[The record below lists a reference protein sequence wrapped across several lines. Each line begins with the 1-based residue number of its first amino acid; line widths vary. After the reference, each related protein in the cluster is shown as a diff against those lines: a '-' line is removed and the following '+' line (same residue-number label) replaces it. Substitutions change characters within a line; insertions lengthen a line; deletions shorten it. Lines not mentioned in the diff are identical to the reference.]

1 MENSTVAIVLILNA
15 LFFVGMVL
23 VGYVQFKLGKK

>member
-1 MENSTVAIVLILNA
+1 MENNTVAIVLILNT
-15 LFFVGMVL
+15 LFFAGMVL